1 MKLTHGA
8 YILARFSTDH
18 QEVDSIE
25 VQVGKCRA
33 WCEAQALPVLD
44 VFADEAV
51 SGMKNTRPEYARM
64 MRQLADGGADTV
76 VIYDQSRMFR
86 KMTAW
91 FAFRE
96 EIERL
101 GVRVAAVTQPMV
113 GGDLRD
119 PANFLQE
126 GSQALFNQ
134 MWVLQ
139 TRQKVVEKM
148 RYMAAQGKHTGGTP
162 PLGYIVVDGKLEVC
176 EDEAETVRGIF
187 RDYAA
192 GRSYREII
200 QRLNAEGKRTK
211 GGNTFGTNSIH
222 DLLKNEKYI
231 GVLTYGKVEKRPDG
245 SRNTHS
251 TSSTVIRMEN
261 MLPAIIDRDTWNEVQ
276 AKMEKNKRTGAGR
289 PTSAREYPLK
299 GKVFCRECKSPM
311 HITRSQSDYYYYNC
325 SGRKRKGICDLP
337 TIRADELERIVGE
350 AVSELVGQPENVE
363 GLVSV
368 MHEERAA
375 IQRDAVQQSN
385 VLMARRAEISKQLE
399 AATNAVLAGMVSDTL
414 MRKVHELEAERLQ
427 IDRDMQTLRERVG
440 GTELPDERIR
450 ELFKLAQNDISSLL
464 SIVVRVEVGRD
475 EIVVWTIL
483 DAEASGEFDFTAD
496 GVRVDNNSWCRW
508 WDTHNYYQQP
518 QVYVVG
524 GLLKILLPRKEKC
537 QKNS

>member
-1 MKLTHGA
+1 MKIKLTHGA

-25 VQVGKCRA
+25 VQVSKCRA

-51 SGMKNTRPEYARM
+51 SGMKDTRPEYARM
-64 MRQLADGGADTV
+64 MRQLTDGGADTV

-96 EIERL
+96 DVERL
-101 GVRVAAVTQPMV
+101 GVRVVAVTQPMV

-139 TRQKVVEKM
+139 TRQKVVAKM
-148 RYMAAQGKHTGGTP
+148 RYMAEQGRHTGGTP
-162 PLGYIVVDGKLEVC
+162 PLGYIVVDDKLEVC

-192 GRSYREII
+192 GKSYREII
-200 QRLNAEGKRTK
+200 RRLNAEGKHTK

-251 TSSTVIRMEN
+251 TSGTVIRIEN
-261 MLPAIIDRDTWNEVQ
+261 MLPAIVDRDTWNEVQ
-276 AKMEKNKRTGAGR
+276 EKMEKNKRAAAGR
-289 PTSAREYPLK
+289 PASVREYPLK
-299 GKVFCRECKSPM
+299 GKVFCRGCKSPM
-311 HITRSQSDYYYYNC
+311 NITRSQSNYYYYNC
-325 SGRKRKGICDLP
+325 SGRKRKGTCDTP
-337 TIRADELERIVGE
+337 AIRVDELERIVGE
-350 AVSELVGQPENVE
+350 TVKQLVGQPENVE
-363 GLVSV
+363 YLVRV
-368 MHEERAA
+368 LHEERAA
-375 IQRDAVQQSN
+375 IQRDAMQQN
-385 VLMARRAEISKQLE
+385 DALMARRAEISKQLD

-414 MRKVHELEAERLQ
+414 MCKVHELEAERLQ
-427 IDRDMQTLRERVG
+427 IDRDMKTLRERVG
-440 GTELPDERIR
+440 GSELPDEKIR
-450 ELFKLAQNDISSLL
+450 ELFKFAQDDLASLL

-475 EIVVWTIL
+475 EIVVWTLL
-483 DAEASGEFDFTAD
+483 DADPDSRDFDFSSD
-496 GVRVDNNSWCRW
+496 GVRIDNIYGCPP
-508 WDTHNYYQQP
+508 T
-518 QVYVVG
+518 G
-524 GLLKILLPRKEKC
+524 TKAI
-537 QKNS
+537 